1 MCSGSSGSAR
11 DGSCTRPSRTPGPAR
26 HSPIGKEAE
35 TDVERL
41 RSLFERD
48 ETRPVRESAEDK
60 RDSGEEE
67 IETREEEEVE
77 GDAWDQTRVKT
88 DNI

>member
-1 MCSGSSGSAR
+1 ML
-11 DGSCTRPSRTPGPAR
+11 
-26 HSPIGKEAE
+26 K
-35 TDVERL
+35 RL
-41 RSLFERD
+41 RSLLERD

-60 RDSGEEE
+60 RNSGEEE

>member
-1 MCSGSSGSAR
+1 ML
-11 DGSCTRPSRTPGPAR
+11 
-26 HSPIGKEAE
+26 K
-35 TDVERL
+35 RL
-41 RSLFERD
+41 RSLFGRD
-48 ETRPVRESAEDK
+48 ERPVRESVEDN

>member
-1 MCSGSSGSAR
+1 MFKWLSS
-11 DGSCTRPSRTPGPAR
+11 P
-26 HSPIGKEAE
+26 
-35 TDVERL
+35 
-41 RSLFERD
+41 FERD
-48 ETRPVRESAEDK
+48 ETRPAQESAEDK

-67 IETREEEEVE
+67 IETREEEAIE

>member
-1 MCSGSSGSAR
+1 MF
-11 DGSCTRPSRTPGPAR
+11 
-26 HSPIGKEAE
+26 K
-35 TDVERL
+35 RL
-41 RSLFERD
+41 SSLFGRG
-48 ETRPVRESAEDK
+48 ETGPVRESPEDK

-67 IETREEEEVE
+67 IETREEEAIE